1 MFDRYIEETRVPPE
15 HGVQRQPGQSEGLLR
30 SRCTSLEKLKKFL
43 SLPANKVDLA
53 HFLSEELC
61 YQAPEDKEIVVAGGF
76 RLELEVRSS
85 RTSTDLT
92 QLKAAHEEVDTR
104 LLLHAVHSQFHT
116 VVSSRDSDVL
126 VPLASHFLRVQCKR
140 L

>member
-1 MFDRYIEETRVPPE
+1 MCSTDTEKRQSKVPPE
-15 HGVQRQPGQSEGLLR
+15 HGVQRQFGQSEGLLR
-30 SRCTSLEKLKKFL
+30 SRCTSLEKLKKTL
-43 SLPANKVDLA
+43 SLPANKADLA

-61 YQAPEDKEIVVAGGF
+61 CQAPEDKEIVVDGGF

-92 QLKAAHEEVDTR
+92 QLKSAHEEVDTR

-116 VVSSRDSDVL
+116 VVSSSDVL